1 MNRSPLWLATVTMVL
16 ASAGGVQADLIAGQ
30 DIIAAPAS
38 VLDVA
43 PGWTNNQQQ
52 AFNERQGVT
61 LAADLAVDGGWI
73 PSGTVVDS
81 HMIFLNPAV
90 GDRNAFDQNVLWTF
104 SDVVLGVMSDRR
116 GRLERA
122 SSAILGAPGTT
133 YPGAFAYRGL
143 ERRDSYTVVGNTIRV
158 SMLVSQPG
166 DWMRVITAPA
176 PGSLLLGLLGMTI
189 CRWMRRP
196 LA

>member
-1 MNRSPLWLATVTMVL
+1 MNRSPLWLTAVTVVF
-16 ASAGGVQADLIAGQ
+16 ASAGNVQADLIAGQ

-38 VLDVA
+38 VLDNA
-43 PGWTNNQQQ
+43 PGWTNNLQQ

-73 PSGTVVDS
+73 AGGTVVDS
-81 HMIFLNPAV
+81 HMIFLNTAI

-122 SSAILGAPGTT
+122 SNAILGAPGTM
-133 YPGAFAYRGL
+133 YPGAFDYRGL
-143 ERRDSYTVVGNTIRV
+143 ERRDSYTIVGNTITV

-166 DWMRVITAPA
+166 DWIRVITAAA
-176 PGSLLLGLLGMTI
+176 PGSLLLGVLGVSI
-189 CRWMRRP
+189 CGWIRRRI
-196 LA
+196 A